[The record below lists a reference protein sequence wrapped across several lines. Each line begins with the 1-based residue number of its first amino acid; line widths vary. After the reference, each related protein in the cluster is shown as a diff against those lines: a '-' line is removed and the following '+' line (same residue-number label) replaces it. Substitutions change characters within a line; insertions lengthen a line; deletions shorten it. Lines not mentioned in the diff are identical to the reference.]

1 MRFTVSTFIA
11 LSLVSGA
18 LSIGCGGAP
27 PQAVVATR
35 ASNELWCP
43 KEQVSVQ
50 NIGGTSYKASGCG
63 QTATYTCMG
72 GNFGNP
78 YDAICTREGNP
89 GPASGVTAPQAK

>member
-1 MRFTVSTFIA
+1 MRSTVSAFVA
-11 LSLVSGA
+11 LSLVTGA

-35 ASNELWCP
+35 ASNEFSCP
-43 KEQVSVQ
+43 KEQVNVQ

-78 YDAICTREGNP
+78 FDAMCTREGSS